1 MSHDYMG
8 FADTLDDDDYGI
20 IIGKDGM
27 IKGIWIPRHL
37 EDEAEIPASI
47 ANLCETNFG
56 VDPNDESCYN
66 TIH

>member
-8 FADTLDDDDYGI
+8 FEDTLDDDDYGI
-20 IIGKDGM
+20 IIGKDGN
-27 IKGIWIPRHL
+27 IKGIWVPRHL

>member
-8 FADTLDDDDYGI
+8 FEDTLEDDDYGL

-27 IKGIWIPRHL
+27 IKGIWVPRNL

>member
-1 MSHDYMG
+1 MG
-8 FADTLDDDDYGI
+8 FEDTLEDDDYGI
-20 IIGKDGM
+20 IIGKDGN

>member
-8 FADTLDDDDYGI
+8 FADTLDDDDYGLI
-20 IIGKDGM
+20 IDKNGN
-27 IKGIWIPRHL
+27 IKGIWVPQHL
-37 EDEAEIPASI
+37 EEEAEIPASI

-56 VDPNDESCYN
+56 VDPNDESCYH